1 MTTKNS
7 VKNYATVKAAAATTA
22 TAKAAGKTVGLAGKA
37 ALSLVGLVQI
47 GLALAAFSDL
57 WARPAKQVRLTK
69 PAWIPIILINWVG
82 PLAYFVGGVKR

>member
-7 VKNYATVKAAAATTA
+7 VKDYAKAATA
-22 TAKAAGKTVGLAGKA
+22 TAATAKVAEKTVGLAGKIVL
-37 ALSLVGLVQI
+37 ALAGIVQI

-57 WARPAKQVRLTK
+57 WARPAKDVRMTK

-82 PLAYFVGGVKR
+82 PLAYFVAGVRR

>member
-1 MTTKNS
+1 MTTKNMS
-7 VKNYATVKAAAATTA
+7 
-22 TAKAAGKTVGLAGKA
+22 AKKPSPLGKVV
-37 ALSLVGLVQI
+37 LSLLGVVQI

-57 WARPAKQVRLTK
+57 WARPAKEVRMTK